1 MFFSVNL
8 VISPEDSKA
17 EKLLHFKIKS
27 VIFNLLIILIFF
39 LINII
44 FVGIFLNT

>member
-1 MFFSVNL
+1 MFNVLFCEF
-8 VISPEDSKA
+8 SPENSKA
-17 EKLLHFKIKS
+17 EKLLLFKIKS

-44 FVGIFLNT
+44 FVDIFLNT